1 MNTQTNNRIVSGG
14 GARSVTVRRC
24 DSMDATSMP
33 CIGGVMVKK
42 KVVIIAHL
50 PLPSGDDRIA
60 PLRQQ
65 SRPSH
70 PTIRY
75 MTSTDR

>member
-1 MNTQTNNRIVSGG
+1 
-14 GARSVTVRRC
+14 
-24 DSMDATSMP
+24 
-33 CIGGVMVKK
+33 MVKK

-50 PLPSGDDRIA
+50 RLPSGDDRIA